1 MLNAFLKGLGQ
12 YSLTL
17 KKAFARPENPAM
29 FWKQLMRQCNIIG
42 IRSLPIVLIV
52 SFFLGIVTTLQVAY
66 MLNDT
71 IAPSYII
78 ALVARD
84 TEMLELVPTG
94 ISAVVA
100 GVAGFS
106 IAAELAYM
114 RINEQIDVLDVM
126 GINSAAYLIL
136 PKIIASLLCFP
147 CIIILAVAT
156 SLASGALIAAWSGV
170 LPVHEY
176 VRGLL
181 TDFKAYN
188 MLVALVKSVC
198 FGFVMATVSSY
209 KGYYAKGSSMEISR
223 TAVKAVSLNYV
234 VIIFW
239 DYIITDV
246 MLNP

>member
-1 MLNAFLKGLGQ
+1 
-12 YSLTL
+12 
-17 KKAFARPENPAM
+17 
-29 FWKQLMRQCNIIG
+29 MRQCNVIG

-66 MLNDT
+66 MLNGT
-71 IAPSYII
+71 IAPPYII

-100 GVAGFS
+100 GVAGFT
-106 IAAELAYM
+106 IAAELAYL

-126 GINSAAYLIL
+126 GINSASYLIL
-136 PKIIASLLCFP
+136 PKIIASLISFP
-147 CIIILAVAT
+147 CIIIIAVAT

-170 LPVHEY
+170 LPVNEY
-176 VRGLL
+176 MRGLL
-181 TDFKAYN
+181 TDFKPYN
-188 MLVALVKSVC
+188 MLVAIIKSVC
-198 FGFVMATVSSY
+198 FGFITATVSSY
-209 KGYYAKGSSMEISR
+209 KGYYAKGGSREISR
-223 TAVKAVSLNYV
+223 AAVKAVSLNYV

-239 DYIITDV
+239 DYVITDV